1 MKSMNKIIFTLLLAC
16 LTMTGCVE
24 EIDFQ
29 YENSEKRIVIDGS
42 ITNQP
47 GPYYFHLSES
57 ITQIVTS
64 ENGGYNENMGKPVKN
79 ATVVLSDNAGNQ
91 EQLRFIGERTDIY
104 DPSQGWYIAES
115 MTGVVGRTY
124 TLTVMWNEKTY
135 VAVDK
140 MKEVSVI
147 DRIDFRTKHL
157 EAKNEDVTIPLIYF
171 HEPQDQKNYYLMY
184 YTINGYKGN
193 SRNWAFSI
201 LDDQYLNE
209 NVNGLEIDDGQSPSG
224 RDFYYQISTGDKVAV
239 YLESLSPTAYF
250 FYKNLIEQFDSD
262 GGAFSPNPASP
273 PSNISNGGL
282 GLFRASAV
290 SVKKVTR

>member
-1 MKSMNKIIFTLLLAC
+1 MNKIIFTLLLAC

-124 TLTVMWNEKTY
+124 TLTVTWNEKTY

>member
-1 MKSMNKIIFTLLLAC
+1 MNKIIFTLLLAC

-124 TLTVMWNEKTY
+124 TLTVTWNEKTY

-239 YLESLSPTAYF
+239 YLESLSPIAYF